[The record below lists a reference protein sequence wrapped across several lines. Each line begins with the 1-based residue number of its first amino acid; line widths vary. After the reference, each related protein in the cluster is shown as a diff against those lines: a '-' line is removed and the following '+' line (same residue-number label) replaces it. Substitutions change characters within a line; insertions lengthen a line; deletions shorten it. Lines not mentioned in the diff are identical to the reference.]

1 MSMESVYLEIRRSIN
16 TGAVFSLPR
25 EKLEQ
30 FVAALSMTNAYA
42 HFSAP
47 EFPGTCETVRMALS
61 MKVSEDANLQAKRES
76 RIALIVSSAALA
88 VGIVSAFAAL
98 WPLAFPSPTQV
109 YATPQ
114 NPVHAALIEQLPTL
128 APKAQIQVL
137 PMPSIQPLSK
147 PVPSSATGNKK

>member
-1 MSMESVYLEIRRSIN
+1 MSMESVYIEIHQSIN
-16 TGAVFSLPR
+16 TGAVFSLQR

-30 FVAALSMTNAYA
+30 FVAALSMANAYT
-42 HFSAP
+42 HFSAS

-61 MKVSEDANLQAKRES
+61 MKVSEHANLQAKNES

-88 VGIVSAFAAL
+88 VGIVSAFSAL

-114 NPVHAALIEQLPTL
+114 NPVYANIIEQSPTQ
-128 APKAQIQVL
+128 KGQIQVL
-137 PMPSIQPLSK
+137 PMQSIQSSSK
-147 PVPSSATGNKK
+147 PVQSSAMGNKK